1 MVEREQLGRVEL
13 PARRRRVV
21 GTGLL
26 LEKDPCPLLDGKQ
39 RGDRLQAAIAAAGTG
54 AAVRV
59 DDGVAYLA
67 AAKEGAPVDLAVDDK
82 GGADAVVDVD
92 DAKISVSFPA
102 LPLLGQRQHDAVVV
116 HHHLA
121 AEALLQQ
128 ILELDRRVPGGLRH
142 GLRHPGGRVDLAVY
156 RQRQPDRQPLMA
168 ALVLVVVRFNQAQQL
183 IGGLR
188 GYLLG
193 AELIQRGDQ
202 VVHQYAL
209 QAGGAD
215 VEAEDG
221 ALVAGDA
228 VAAAV
233 DAALGEILLAVADRP
248 LGPLAT
254 GDAVAAA
261 VDAAQGE
268 VLLAV
273 ADGAIGHQ
281 LVEDLADRR
290 DGELAVAGQGGLAR
304 LLELVEQRQQ
314 HLLVVVAYLLV
325 VQANDHQF
333 TKLRLL
339 YCVIFKRKSPSSP
352 S

>member
-21 GTGLL
+21 GAGLL
-26 LEKDPCPLLDGKQ
+26 LEKDPGPLLDGKQ
-39 RGDRLQAAIAAAGTG
+39 RGDRLQAAVAATGTG

-67 AAKEGAPVDLAVDDK
+67 AAKQGAPVDLAVDDE

-92 DAKISVSFPA
+92 DAKIPAAFPA

-128 ILELDRRVPGGLRH
+128 VLELDRRVPGGLRH
-142 GLRHPGGRVDLAVY
+142 GLGDPGGRVDLAVY
-156 RQRQPDRQPLMA
+156 RQRQPDHQSLVA
-168 ALVLVVVRFNQAQQL
+168 ALVLVVVRLDQAQQL
-183 IGGLR
+183 IRGLR
-188 GYLLG
+188 RYLLA

-221 ALVAGDA
+221 
-228 VAAAV
+228 
-233 DAALGEILLAVADRP
+233 
-248 LGPLAT
+248 PLAA

-273 ADGAIGHQ
+273 ADGAVGHQ

-290 DGELAVAGQGGLAR
+290 DGELAVASQGGLAR

-314 HLLVVVAYLLV
+314 HLFVVVANLLV
-325 VQANDHQF
+325 VQADDHWF

-339 YCVIFKRKSPSSP
+339 YCVIFKQKLL
-352 S
+352 